1 MAADSR
7 GPVACVVGT
16 RPEVIKMFPV
26 LDALRRS
33 GVDTRLLNT
42 GQHSG
47 LCRDAFDA
55 FGLEPDIDL
64 AVMTEGQTPTQVAAR
79 VLDRLGPV
87 LDELQPSWLVVQG
100 DTTTVLA
107 AAIAGSYNRVPV
119 AHVEAGLRSHD
130 PREPFPEEINRRAVS
145 AIANLHFAPTQTA
158 WDALLRE
165 GIDERQIVLTGNT
178 VIDALQWACRHLP
191 AEPADPA
198 LLRLDRSRP
207 IVLLTAHRRENF
219 GSRMAQI
226 FEAVLMLADRR
237 PELQFLF
244 PVHPNPAV
252 RADAERLLS
261 GAPNVVR
268 TEPLGYLDMAWAL
281 QHCSVV
287 LTDSGGLQEEA
298 PAIGRPV
305 LVLRD
310 VTERPEAIEWGLAQ
324 LVGTE
329 PERVVSAVLQA
340 LDRPGP
346 SRGSPYGDG
355 RAGDRIAAALRG
367 LPVTPFRSIP
377 RAA

>member
-1 MAADSR
+1 
-7 GPVACVVGT
+7 
-16 RPEVIKMFPV
+16 
-26 LDALRRS
+26 
-33 GVDTRLLNT
+33 
-42 GQHSG
+42 
-47 LCRDAFDA
+47 
-55 FGLEPDIDL
+55 
-64 AVMTEGQTPTQVAAR
+64 
-79 VLDRLGPV
+79 
-87 LDELQPSWLVVQG
+87 
-100 DTTTVLA
+100 
-107 AAIAGSYNRVPV
+107 
-119 AHVEAGLRSHD
+119 
-130 PREPFPEEINRRAVS
+130 
-145 AIANLHFAPTQTA
+145 
-158 WDALLRE
+158 
-165 GIDERQIVLTGNT
+165 
-178 VIDALQWACRHLP
+178 
-191 AEPADPA
+191 
-198 LLRLDRSRP
+198 
-207 IVLLTAHRRENF
+207 
-219 GSRMAQI
+219 MAQI